1 MTAIRDPRAA
11 ALQGQQ
17 AGIVSRALADLI
29 DFGVAQAVFFGS
41 ILGVG
46 LIRYVL
52 GADRRLTT
60 WQPSTLGVVA
70 VQYVL
75 LVLVFV
81 LSSFLD
87 NIAAALIDAVN
98 KNNERNPD
106 KLVLYMNTGAVDP
119 ALTNDKCSFWHFRFE
134 SHADMQLDVLT
145 RYVARQ
151 SGVRKIYLINQDY
164 AFGQAVSRTAKEL
177 LASRAAPPPR
187 CGAARRGRPPSCRCR

>member
-75 LVLVFV
+75 LVLVFAIGWGAGGRTLGKAILGLRV
-81 LSSFLD
+81 RRADGRPLGWGRALLRAGLC
-87 NIAAALIDAVN
+87 AAAPWILGFVALSR
-98 KNNERNPD
+98 KNR
-106 KLVLYMNTGAVDP
+106 GI
-119 ALTNDKCSFWHFRFE
+119 H
-134 SHADMQLDVLT
+134 DVLLGT
-145 RYVARQ
+145 RVTYDWAR
-151 SGVRKIYLINQDY
+151 GHV
-164 AFGQAVSRTAKEL
+164 
-177 LASRAAPPPR
+177 
-187 CGAARRGRPPSCRCR
+187 

>member
-75 LVLVFV
+75 LVLVFAIGWGGGGRTFGKAILGLRVRRADGRPLGWGRALLRAV
-81 LSSFLD
+81 LC
-87 NIAAALIDAVN
+87 AAAPWILGFVALSR
-98 KNNERNPD
+98 KNRGIHD
-106 KLVLYMNTGAVDP
+106 VVLG
-119 ALTNDKCSFWHFRFE
+119 
-134 SHADMQLDVLT
+134 T
-145 RYVARQ
+145 RVTYDWAR
-151 SGVRKIYLINQDY
+151 GHV
-164 AFGQAVSRTAKEL
+164 
-177 LASRAAPPPR
+177 
-187 CGAARRGRPPSCRCR
+187 